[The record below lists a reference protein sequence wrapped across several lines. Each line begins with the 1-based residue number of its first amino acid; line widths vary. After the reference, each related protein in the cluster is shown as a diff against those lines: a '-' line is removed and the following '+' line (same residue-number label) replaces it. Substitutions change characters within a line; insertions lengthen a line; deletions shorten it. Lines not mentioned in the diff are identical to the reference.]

1 MTRHGLWLAI
11 SLIALTGCNSDNDDA
26 PAPETERFT
35 VNILHINDH
44 HSHLEAGSQSLDIA
58 GAETEFSAGGFPR
71 VIAKINERAAE
82 LDNVLKLHA
91 GDAMTGTLYFTSFEG
106 EADAELMNQ
115 VCFDAFAL
123 GNHEFDRGDEG
134 LVKFLDYLAAGSC
147 NTPVLAANVKP
158 AIGTPLAPVAQGDY
172 IQPYTIKN
180 IDGQQVGI
188 IGIDIANKTRNSS
201 SPLASTEFLDE
212 PETAQAMI
220 DELTNQGIDKII
232 LLTHYQYANDLTLAE
247 RLSGVDVIIGGD
259 SHTLLGD
266 FEAYGLS
273 ASGPYPTEVTNAD
286 GDKVCVAQAWQYAQV
301 VGELK
306 VSWDANGVVES
317 CSGTP
322 HLLLGA
328 EMTREDS
335 SETKYTP
342 VAEELAA
349 IRATIDADPQ
359 LSIVEEDVT
368 ATELLNY
375 YTSQL
380 DTFRNEVVGTATED
394 LCLER
399 IPGQGRSEL
408 PSCAG
413 TTSQNGGDIANLVA
427 QAFLFQSKN
436 ADVSIQNAGG
446 VRTDIP
452 AGDIT
457 IGDAYTLL
465 PFANTLTDLTMT
477 GAEISQVLNE
487 AVDFAHAPG
496 GSSGAYPYA
505 AGLRWIVDMSR
516 SAGERLYN
524 IEVRPRGE
532 TTWRS
537 LEDTEILNVVTNSFT
552 GGGQDGYITFGTVT
566 DDGRSVDTFLDYA
579 QSFVDY
585 VKEQGT
591 LSKPALDEYSTQS
604 YTAAPAE

>member
-11 SLIALTGCNSDNDDA
+11 SLIALTGCNSDNDDT
-26 PAPETERFT
+26 PATETEGLT
-35 VNILHINDH
+35 VNILHINDT
-44 HSHLEAGSQSLDIA
+44 HSQLEAGSQSLTIA
-58 GAETEFSAGGFPR
+58 GQETEFSAGGFPR

-91 GDAMTGTLYFTSFEG
+91 GDAITGTLYFTSFEG
-106 EADAELMNQ
+106 EADAELMNLA
-115 VCFDAFAL
+115 CFDAFAL

-134 LVKFLDYLAAGSC
+134 LVQFLDDLAAGSC
-147 NTPVLAANVKP
+147 NTPVLAANVQP
-158 AIGTPLAPVAQGDY
+158 QIGTPLAPVAQDDY
-172 IQPYTIKN
+172 LQPYTIKD
-180 IDGQQVGI
+180 IDGQRVGI
-188 IGIDIANKTRNSS
+188 IGIDIATKTQNSS
-201 SPLASTEFLDE
+201 SPLSTTVFLDE
-212 PETAQAMI
+212 AETAQKMI
-220 DELTNQGIDKII
+220 DELEAAGINKII
-232 LLTHYQYANDLTLAE
+232 LLTHYQYDNDLALAE
-247 RLSGVDVIIGGD
+247 KLSGVDVIIGGD

-266 FEAYGLS
+266 FDAYGLS
-273 ASGPYPTEVTNAD
+273 ASGLYPTQVTNAD
-286 GDKVCVAQAWQYAQV
+286 GDQVCVAQAWQYAQV
-301 VGELK
+301 VGELA
-306 VSWDANGVVES
+306 VSWDANGVIES

-322 HLLLGA
+322 HLLLGD
-328 EMTREDS
+328 EIVREDES
-335 SETKYTP
+335 GTEYTP
-342 VAEELAA
+342 EAGELAA
-349 IRATIDADPQ
+349 ILAVIEEDPQ
-359 LSIVEEDVT
+359 LSVVEEDAT
-368 ATELLNY
+368 AAERLDY

-380 DTFRNEVVGTATED
+380 DTFRNEVVGTASED

-408 PSCAG
+408 PSCAE

-427 QAFLFQSKN
+427 QAFLFLSKN

-465 PFANTLTDLTMT
+465 PFANTLVDLTMT
-477 GAEISQVLNE
+477 GEEIRQVLNE
-487 AVDFAHAPG
+487 AVDFAHVEG

-505 AGLRWIVDMSR
+505 AGLRWDVDMTREQSD
-516 SAGERLYN
+516 RLFN
-524 IEVRPRGE
+524 IEVKPRNE
-532 TTWRS
+532 TSWRNLS
-537 LEDTEILNVVTNSFT
+537 DSDTLNVVTNSFT

-585 VKEQGT
+585 VKEKGT

-604 YTAAPAE
+604 YLGPVQ